1 MADPVFDEDAILQML
16 AAPVGPQELI
26 NTLQAGLMMALA
38 DLYDRRADR
47 SFVMQHATVIVQTY
61 AMLSR
66 TWMLASMRE
75 LYDDACLTPHSFDKA
90 HTGICE
96 LVNQNMR
103 TVVRMIEQLQECPTS
118 KDKVH

>member
-1 MADPVFDEDAILQML
+1 MADPVFDEDAILKML
-16 AAPVGPQELI
+16 AVPVGPQHMI

-47 SFVMQHATVIVQTY
+47 SFVMEHATLIVQTY

-75 LYDDACLTPHSFDKA
+75 LFEQAMLQPHSFDKA
-90 HTGICE
+90 HNDICE
-96 LVNQNMR
+96 LVNKNM
-103 TVVRMIEQLQECPTS
+103 VGIVKMVEQLQECPTS
-118 KDKVH
+118 KDPIH

>member
-26 NTLQAGLMMALA
+26 STLQAGLMMALA

-75 LYDDACLTPHSFDKA
+75 LFDSANLQPHSFDKA
-90 HTGICE
+90 HNDICE

-118 KDKVH
+118 KDPIH